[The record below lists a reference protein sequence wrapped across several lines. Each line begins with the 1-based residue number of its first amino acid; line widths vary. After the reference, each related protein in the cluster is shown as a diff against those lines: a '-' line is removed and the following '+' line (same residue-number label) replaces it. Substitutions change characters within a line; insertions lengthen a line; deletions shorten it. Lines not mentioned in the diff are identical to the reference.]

1 MKMRIEYFP
10 DTDTLYIS
18 LAGKTS
24 TESQEIAPNVVAG
37 FDEEGRLVGIEI
49 DPVKDLVDLSHLE
62 AKGLPFTNLQLN
74 REIAAAKY

>member
-1 MKMRIEYFP
+1 MHIEYFP
-10 DTDTLYIS
+10 ETDTLYIS

-24 TESQEIAPNVVAG
+24 AESQEIAPHVVAD

-62 AKGLPFTNLQLN
+62 AKGLPFTNLQFN
-74 REIAAAKY
+74 REVATAK